1 MLLLLLLKIN
11 WEALETR
18 IADEK
23 LSNILWFLGIIIA
36 TFILKKPLATMVA
49 KVCFEITNKYGGKRY
64 VQKFLALTK
73 LPFEWLIQ
81 TLLFYVA
88 FSQLS
93 ILLSKYLMH
102 KHEGYNLLQNL
113 QVGDIVN
120 LVFKFLLIFFSTF
133 TASRVLDF
141 IFFVQ
146 IEKAHEDNEIGRQQL
161 MPLLKELFKIIL
173 WTLGLF
179 WVLGSVFQVNIPALI
194 TGLGI
199 GGVAIALAAKE
210 SVENFFAAFTILTDH
225 PFQMDD
231 FIRLGTMEGKVERI
245 GFRSTRVR
253 HADGSLFV
261 IPNKKLIGENLE
273 NLSNRNNR
281 KVKISIT
288 LRYGFSKEHLE
299 ELMAQIKN
307 AMLHIQPVAEP
318 VDLLID
324 SFGEQTFQLSI
335 SYHLPHPLPDGFG
348 LEKIKKEINTSIYA
362 LIYKFTLKTESNL
375 DLPFI
380 DEEKTNDD
388 SEEKSDSLI

>member
-1 MLLLLLLKIN
+1 MLLSFFLKIT

-18 IADEK
+18 IADER
-23 LSNILWFLGIIIA
+23 LSNILWFLGIVIA
-36 TFILKKPLATMVA
+36 TFIFKKPLATLVA
-49 KVCFEITNKYGGKRY
+49 KVCFKITNKYGGKHY
-64 VQKFLALTK
+64 VQKFLELTK
-73 LPFEWLIQ
+73 RPLEWLIQ
-81 TLLFYVA
+81 TLLFYIA

-93 ILLSKYLMH
+93 ILLSKYLTH
-102 KHEGYNLLQNL
+102 QHEGYNLLQNL

-120 LVFKFLLIFFSTF
+120 LIFKFLLILFATF

-146 IEKAHEDNEIGRQQL
+146 IEKAHEENEIGRQQL

-253 HADGSLFV
+253 HADGSLYI

-281 KVKISIT
+281 KIKLSIT

-299 ELMAQIKN
+299 ELTVQIKKS
-307 AMLHIQPVAEP
+307 MLHIEPVHEP
-318 VDLLID
+318 VDLLIE
-324 SFGEQTFQLSI
+324 SFGEQTFQLSV
-335 SYHLPHPLPDGFG
+335 SYHLPHPLPEGFT
-348 LEKIKKEINTSIYA
+348 LEQIKKEINTNIYS
-362 LIYKFTLKTESNL
+362 LIYKFTLKTESSL
-375 DLPFI
+375 DLPFVEEEKQE
-380 DEEKTNDD
+380 DSSEEKT
-388 SEEKSDSLI
+388 DSLL